1 MSRYDREYEDYLEEQ
16 YLNQN
21 IDKEDEKIDIEDIIN
36 RYFNKETLKEY
47 TNKDNKE
54 YLEFLFQKHVLDNKD
69 KDSQKNEKKINYLDL
84 LKNTYFQKQT
94 STKDKINYFLLYLK
108 NKYSV
113 ISGEVLYTVFN
124 NVKNKEEN
132 YMTSSDYKNFILMN
146 FNKETIDLNNEEE
159 QKLFS
164 DILFELFD

>member
-69 KDSQKNEKKINYLDL
+69 KDLQKNEKKINYLDL
-84 LKNTYFQKQT
+84 LKNAYFQKQT

-132 YMTSSDYKNFILMN
+132 NMTPSDYKNFILMN